1 MQPEI
6 GRDAKVAS
14 AITPAIVKEV
24 AAWVGRPCLRRRD
37 SWRERESTP
46 TKLHG
51 ASREMIAR
59 RDTLILP
66 LEIPPPPPPPA
77 SLSLD
82 LSREEEEEDDAPFER
97 RLLSRLTGMH
107 EEAGELRLIFV

>member
-1 MQPEI
+1 
-6 GRDAKVAS
+6 
-14 AITPAIVKEV
+14 
-24 AAWVGRPCLRRRD
+24 
-37 SWRERESTP
+37 
-46 TKLHG
+46 
-51 ASREMIAR
+51 MIAR

>member
-1 MQPEI
+1 
-6 GRDAKVAS
+6 
-14 AITPAIVKEV
+14 
-24 AAWVGRPCLRRRD
+24 
-37 SWRERESTP
+37 
-46 TKLHG
+46 
-51 ASREMIAR
+51 MIAR

-82 LSREEEEEDDAPFER
+82 LSREEEEEDDAPFEHLESVDWHR
-97 RLLSRLTGMH
+97 VMH